1 MATDFYADLRSPS
14 HVHVNSSIL
23 GATEHSGIGK
33 PVIERS
39 DVESTLDDHMCT
51 LMDYNDTLEE
61 QVYTFRGCI
70 REIEEDILA
79 RVREADP
86 NFFSGLCKFISTYRK
101 MQQSSHA
108 PNSTIAYT
116 FHNFGRPDSKLK

>member
-1 MATDFYADLRSPS
+1 
-14 HVHVNSSIL
+14 
-23 GATEHSGIGK
+23 
-33 PVIERS
+33 
-39 DVESTLDDHMCT
+39 MCT
-51 LMDYNDTLEE
+51 LMDYNEPDTLEE
-61 QVYTFRGCI
+61 QVNTFRGSI